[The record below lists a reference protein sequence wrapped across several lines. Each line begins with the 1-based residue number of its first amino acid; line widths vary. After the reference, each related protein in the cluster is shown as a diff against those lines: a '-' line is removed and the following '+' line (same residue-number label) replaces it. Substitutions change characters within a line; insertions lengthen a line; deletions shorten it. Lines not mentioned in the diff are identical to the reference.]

1 MTAPEGLRFFLMLQT
16 IRSKISGLVAK
27 VFFVLLAVI
36 FGIWGIGD
44 YAFLRDRERPVITV
58 GSTEI
63 SPAQFDIEYRRTV
76 ERMRR
81 SMGQMDAEMARQL
94 RIADQ
99 VVDRMTN
106 DAAIDQALAS
116 LGIVV
121 SDDSVRARILADPTF
136 RGASG
141 QFDRNVFLGLL
152 SENQMNE
159 ASFVALIRQTMGRDA
174 LAEALTAGTRV
185 PDLLVDRIYRF
196 REERRI
202 AEYVYVPNSAITDPG
217 QPTDEQV
224 RETYEDN
231 HDVFT
236 RPELRALTVLRI
248 GPDELAAAMRPS
260 EEELREEY
268 QTRRAE
274 LAVPERRDV
283 EQIRFADETAARAA
297 RERIVA
303 GTPFEDVAREAMG
316 EAAAQLRLNNIT
328 RRELPSS
335 LAAAFDL
342 SANEV
347 SEALRSPFGW
357 HLLRSVRVEPGHEP
371 TFEEARSRI
380 ELEVR
385 RRLAAAA
392 VYDTATRA
400 EDALSEGR
408 TIEQAA
414 TQAGVTPITVPA
426 IDVDGKDAEGQT
438 VAALDRAPEVIR
450 AAFTTNAGQPTQ
462 LIDTREGVAFIV
474 RVDRITEAQLLPLEQ
489 VRDRVV
495 AMWQDNKRRE
505 LARARAQEILA
516 KVNEGKSLG
525 EAAEPFGLT
534 PTLTDPTLRALRP
547 GQPATLPPELVG
559 EMFRLRVNQAGVAA
573 GRDGAWVVRV
583 SEIRPV
589 DPAADAA
596 GVTRVRDELR
606 QQLNSDLLQEYLSA
620 LRDRYGVTVDRQQ
633 VERLTSSN

>member
-1 MTAPEGLRFFLMLQT
+1 MTAPEGPRFLPMLQT

-44 YAFLRDRERPVITV
+44 YAFLRDRERPIITV
-58 GSTEI
+58 GDTEI
-63 SPAQFDIEYRRTV
+63 SPAQFDSEYRRTL

-99 VVDRMTN
+99 VVERMTN
-106 DAAIDQALAS
+106 DAAIDRALAS

-121 SDDSVRARILADPTF
+121 SDETVRARILADQTF

-152 SENQMNE
+152 SENQMTE
-159 ASFVALIRQTMGRDA
+159 ASFVGLIRQSLGRDA
-174 LAEALTAGTRV
+174 LAEALTAGARV
-185 PDLLVDRIYRF
+185 PDLVVDRLYRF

-202 AEYVYVPNSAITDPG
+202 AEYVYVPNSAITEPG
-217 QPTDEQV
+217 QPTDEQIRDV
-224 RETYEDN
+224 YDDN

-236 RPELRALTVLRI
+236 RPEYRALTVLRI

-260 EEELREEY
+260 DEELREEY

-274 LAVPERRDV
+274 LGVPERRDV
-283 EQIRFADETAARAA
+283 EQIRFADEAAARAA

-303 GTPFEDVAREAMG
+303 GTPFEDVAREVMG
-316 EAAAQLRLNNIT
+316 EAAGQLRLNNIT
-328 RRELPSS
+328 SRELPSS
-335 LAAAFDL
+335 LSSAFEL
-342 SANEV
+342 PANEV
-347 SEALRSPFGW
+347 SQPLRSPFGW

-380 ELEVR
+380 ELDVR

-400 EDALSEGR
+400 EDALSRGQ
-408 TIEQAA
+408 TLEQAA
-414 TQAGVTPITVPA
+414 TAAGVEAIAVPA
-426 IDVDGKDAEGQT
+426 IDVDGKNADGQT
-438 VAALDRAPEVIR
+438 VPALDRAPEVIR
-450 AAFTTNAGQPTQ
+450 EAFRTNAGQATQ
-462 LIDTREGVAFIV
+462 LIDTREGVTFIV
-474 RVDRITEAQLLPLEQ
+474 RVDRVAESRLLPIEE
-489 VRDRVV
+489 VRDRVITR
-495 AMWQDNKRRE
+495 WQEGRRRE

-534 PTLTDPTLRALRP
+534 PSLTDATARAQRP
-547 GQPATLPPELVG
+547 GQQATVPPELVG
-559 EMFRLRVNQAGVAA
+559 EMFRLQVNQAGIAA
-573 GRDGAWVVRV
+573 GREGAWVVRL
-583 SEIRPV
+583 SEIRPA
-589 DPAADAA
+589 DPATDAA

-606 QQLNSDLLQEYLSA
+606 QQLNSDLLQEYLSD
-620 LRDRYGVTVDRQQ
+620 LRARYGVTVDRQQ
-633 VERLTSSN
+633 VERLTTAN